1 MAGGS
6 DHRYRP
12 LRGRVPAF
20 DQASPSHRPAS
31 PAAANPVELTEP
43 AQRLPQGERA
53 RHCWVVN
60 TPEAPGRWP
69 GVLLGWERRPDG
81 GWVGR
86 VMMAAS
92 GREGMVT
99 MTLWVRSEHLQPL
112 ADDGTGDR

>member
-6 DHRYRP
+6 DHRHRP
-12 LRGRVPAF
+12 LRGRVPAV
-20 DQASPSHRPAS
+20 DQATPSPLPALTTD
-31 PAAANPVELTEP
+31 PEPVELAEP
-43 AQRLPQGERA
+43 VQRLPRGERA
-53 RHCWVVN
+53 RHCWVVE

-86 VMMAAS
+86 VMMAAE

-99 MTLWVRSEHLQPL
+99 MTLWVRAEHLRPL
-112 ADDGTGDR
+112 PPP